1 MTDVTKKFN
10 KPALDNAIKG
20 YVKDNILNIGA
31 FDNKYTTVIAVAL
44 KDVEWP
50 YITEI
55 DGVKYKFALDNEGIL
70 VVTKV

>member
-50 YITEI
+50 YIAEI